1 MEKWD
6 FVTGTLANLSFQ
18 NPFRTQL
25 HRCTRKRISEH
36 LNKVAAACFAQLFT
50 LPTFNMNEKRHQSD
64 AHIQLIFRTSRG
76 APKKGQSCGAFPAR
90 KMKVCG
96 PTPLSPGQSPPPP
109 LSHPFRPGERLHS
122 PSTLYHDSRE
132 RPFSTELFSGGP
144 LITTII

>member
-109 LSHPFRPGERLHS
+109 LHIPSGQES
-122 PSTLYHDSRE
+122 ASTLH
-132 RPFSTELFSGGP
+132 RPCTMTVGSAHSVQSVSQAAL
-144 LITTII
+144 